1 MWRGFLRFGFLAP
14 LVLAEAMAM
23 LPALPFTEATWS
35 SWTDAVK
42 QATGRKGKALFMP
55 LRLALTGQ
63 PHGPDMAALL
73 PLIGRDEAL
82 KRLGA

>member
-55 LRLALTGQ
+55 LRKAVTGMAS
-63 PHGPDMAALL
+63 GPEMMDLMPLL
-73 PLIGRDEAL
+73 QKVRAKG
-82 KRLGA
+82 